1 MQETNISINEIIM
14 YLRKSRS
21 DDPYMTVEEVL
32 ARHERQLQDYA
43 LSSFGSTIP
52 EERIFR
58 EVVSGET
65 IADRPVMQSV
75 MKYLESGQIKGVLV
89 IEPQR
94 LSRGDLED
102 CGRIINAFR
111 YTNTL
116 VLTPPKTYDLSD
128 EYDRKFF
135 EMELTRGND
144 YLEYTK
150 KILNRGRLA
159 SVKQGNYIGSV
170 APYGYRKI
178 KTGSGKDTAHTLE
191 IVPEQADAV
200 RMMAQL
206 YLAGNGFTRIAAHLD
221 SLGIKP
227 LKSDHWSPA
236 AISDIL
242 SNPVYIGMIRWNH
255 FKTIK
260 TMQNGQIV
268 KSRPTNHGTDYILVP
283 GKHPAILDQETFY
296 AIAERR
302 GKSPKVKRDHELRN
316 PFAGLVY
323 CGTAGCGRSMALKQ
337 FTNYRSKVPR
347 RSESMICP
355 NQRICHTKSVQYSAF
370 VKRVKEILSKTV
382 DDFEIKL
389 QNDEGNIVRIHENI
403 IRNLEQDLLKL
414 KDKDLRQKDAYEDGI
429 YTKEEY
435 ASRNAKLQE
444 QICEVQLSIQRAKN
458 TMPPEVDYQERV
470 SRFSDCLSKF
480 EDTDISA
487 SEMNLLLK
495 SCIEKIIYHNS
506 SESKPGIGRFVANPF
521 ELDIYLRL

>member
-32 ARHERQLQDYA
+32 ARHERQLQEYA
-43 LSSFGSTIP
+43 LSSFGSIIP

-159 SVKQGNYIGSV
+159 SVKQGNYIGSI

-206 YLAGNGFTRIAAHLD
+206 YLAGNGFTRIAVHLD

-268 KSRPTNHGTDYILVP
+268 KSRPTNHDTDYILVP
-283 GKHPAILDQETFY
+283 GKHPAILDQGTFD
-296 AIAERR
+296 AIAQRR
-302 GKSPKVKRDHELRN
+302 GKSPKIKRGHELRN

-323 CGTAGCGRSMALKQ
+323 CGTAGCGRSMTFKQ
-337 FTNYRSKVPR
+337 FTNYQSKVPR

-370 VKRVKEILSKTV
+370 VERVKEILSKTV

-389 QNDEGNIVRIHENI
+389 QNDDGNIVRIHENI
-403 IRNLEQDLLKL
+403 IRNLEQDLVKL

-444 QICEVQLSIQRAKN
+444 QICEVQLSIQRAKD

>member
-43 LSSFGSTIP
+43 LSSFGSIIP

-159 SVKQGNYIGSV
+159 SVKQGNYIGSI

-191 IVPEQADAV
+191 SALTLPNNSE
-200 RMMAQL
+200 
-206 YLAGNGFTRIAAHLD
+206 
-221 SLGIKP
+221 
-227 LKSDHWSPA
+227 
-236 AISDIL
+236 ISFSVIFF
-242 SNPVYIGMIRWNH
+242 PMI
-255 FKTIK
+255 TY
-260 TMQNGQIV
+260 
-268 KSRPTNHGTDYILVP
+268 P
-283 GKHPAILDQETFY
+283 
-296 AIAERR
+296 
-302 GKSPKVKRDHELRN
+302 
-316 PFAGLVY
+316 
-323 CGTAGCGRSMALKQ
+323 
-337 FTNYRSKVPR
+337 
-347 RSESMICP
+347 
-355 NQRICHTKSVQYSAF
+355 
-370 VKRVKEILSKTV
+370 
-382 DDFEIKL
+382 
-389 QNDEGNIVRIHENI
+389 
-403 IRNLEQDLLKL
+403 
-414 KDKDLRQKDAYEDGI
+414 
-429 YTKEEY
+429 
-435 ASRNAKLQE
+435 
-444 QICEVQLSIQRAKN
+444 LSIQR
-458 TMPPEVDYQERV
+458 Y
-470 SRFSDCLSKF
+470 
-480 EDTDISA
+480 
-487 SEMNLLLK
+487 
-495 SCIEKIIYHNS
+495 
-506 SESKPGIGRFVANPF
+506 
-521 ELDIYLRL
+521 

>member
-1 MQETNISINEIIM
+1 
-14 YLRKSRS
+14 
-21 DDPYMTVEEVL
+21 
-32 ARHERQLQDYA
+32 
-43 LSSFGSTIP
+43 
-52 EERIFR
+52 
-58 EVVSGET
+58 
-65 IADRPVMQSV
+65 MQSV

-159 SVKQGNYIGSV
+159 SVKQGNYIGSI

-206 YLAGNGFTRIAAHLD
+206 YLAGNGFTRIAVHLD

-268 KSRPTNHGTDYILVP
+268 KSRPTNHDTDYILVP
-283 GKHPAILDQETFY
+283 GKHPAILDQGTFD
-296 AIAERR
+296 AIAQRR
-302 GKSPKVKRDHELRN
+302 GKSPKIKRGHELRN
-316 PFAGLVY
+316 PFAGLVF
-323 CGTAGCGRSMALKQ
+323 CGTAGCGRSMTFKQ

-355 NQRICHTKSVQYSAF
+355 NQRICHF
-370 VKRVKEILSKTV
+370 VERVKEILSKTV

-389 QNDEGNIVRIHENI
+389 QNDDGNIVRIHENI

-444 QICEVQLSIQRAKN
+444 QICEVQLSIQRAKD

-480 EDTDISA
+480 EDTDIS
-487 SEMNLLLK
+487 
-495 SCIEKIIYHNS
+495 

>member
-1 MQETNISINEIIM
+1 
-14 YLRKSRS
+14 
-21 DDPYMTVEEVL
+21 
-32 ARHERQLQDYA
+32 
-43 LSSFGSTIP
+43 
-52 EERIFR
+52 
-58 EVVSGET
+58 
-65 IADRPVMQSV
+65 
-75 MKYLESGQIKGVLV
+75 
-89 IEPQR
+89 
-94 LSRGDLED
+94 
-102 CGRIINAFR
+102 
-111 YTNTL
+111 
-116 VLTPPKTYDLSD
+116 
-128 EYDRKFF
+128 
-135 EMELTRGND
+135 
-144 YLEYTK
+144 
-150 KILNRGRLA
+150 
-159 SVKQGNYIGSV
+159 
-170 APYGYRKI
+170 
-178 KTGSGKDTAHTLE
+178 
-191 IVPEQADAV
+191 
-200 RMMAQL
+200 
-206 YLAGNGFTRIAAHLD
+206 
-221 SLGIKP
+221 
-227 LKSDHWSPA
+227 
-236 AISDIL
+236 
-242 SNPVYIGMIRWNH
+242 
-255 FKTIK
+255 
-260 TMQNGQIV
+260 MQNGQIV

-355 NQRICHTKSVQYSAF
+355 NQRICHTKSVQYSTF

-444 QICEVQLSIQRAKN
+444 QICEVQLSIQRAKD

-487 SEMNLLLK
+487 SEMNILLK